1 MQPGDSDAGQQGIK
15 AAKPKKPKVDAY
27 LQAVPD
33 RKLKGQLKHKERLYK
48 ESNKEAA
55 QINTWLAPADA
66 GFLET
71 EGVCVWVWLITQ
83 VPVTQLQAAV
93 GTLSVGVPGM
103 GNCSSGNHS
112 ICSQCPV
119 RQ

>member
-1 MQPGDSDAGQQGIK
+1 MHPGDSDAGQQGIK
-15 AAKPKKPKVDAY
+15 AAKPKTPKVDAY

-71 EGVCVWVWLITQ
+71 EGV
-83 VPVTQLQAAV
+83 
-93 GTLSVGVPGM
+93 
-103 GNCSSGNHS
+103 
-112 ICSQCPV
+112 
-119 RQ
+119 